1 MKEGSVEET
10 NRPEKSKGRKIA
22 LGCFGSGISTILLA
36 LVLGAIINLVV
47 GSSNYRVTAFQV
59 IYLVDVIIVVGTIVV
74 GLMYRRRDSDLG
86 VGILIG
92 IIPLGI
98 IILAVT
104 AVLNFAL
111 ITGSV
116 IGNLLRMG

>member
-1 MKEGSVEET
+1 MEET

-47 GSSNYRVTAFQV
+47 GSSSSGVTAFQV

-74 GLMYRRRDSDLG
+74 GMMLRKRDSDLG
-86 VGILIG
+86 AGILIG

-98 IILAVT
+98 IIIAITV
-104 AVLNFAL
+104 VLIFAL